1 MEDIE
6 KKFPNELK
14 DVPVKFFKLI
24 SGESIIA
31 YVHDEDNLDTIA
43 IEEPMKMVIEDEQQ
57 LVFSP
62 YLPFSESKLH
72 YMDTHNIMFETD
84 ATLDIKAYYMRII
97 LDMVEGNER
106 EKHESSMAIRGN
118 SSIH

>member
-1 MEDIE
+1 MEDID
-6 KKFPNELK
+6 KKYPESLE
-14 DVPVKFFKLI
+14 DVPVKLFKLV

-31 YVHDEDNLDTIA
+31 YVHKEDGLDTIG

-62 YLPFSESKLH
+62 YLPFSDSKLH
-72 YMDTHNIMFETD
+72 FIDTHNIMFESD
-84 ATLDIKAYYMRII
+84 AALDIKAYYMRII
-97 LDMVEGNER
+97 LDMVEGIER